1 MGGGITGFRNVGAE
15 LVNAFENIE
24 GGFGAWLNEL
34 IGWNVWDCE
43 EYVGDWGAGT
53 PPNIAVCPDIIGIA
67 LGDPNRE
74 GLF

>member
-34 IGWNVWDCE
+34 IGWNV
-43 EYVGDWGAGT
+43 
-53 PPNIAVCPDIIGIA
+53 
-67 LGDPNRE
+67 
-74 GLF
+74 